1 MSDDHFISIKQLS
14 EKLGMDRSH
23 ARRFVLKLGITPQK
37 RRTHDSAN
45 QLTLTVTSSE
55 AERILDARRSLGF
68 TEDRKIVDTE
78 SGVFYVI
85 QLVPE
90 LDPKRIKLG
99 YANDLADRLTQHRTS
114 APTAQVAASWPCKR
128 SWETTIMDCLRVV
141 GCKHILNEV
150 FECEDLQSLI
160 ERGDRLSALL
170 PDPKASIELSEHS
183 PYKQ

>member
-1 MSDDHFISIKQLS
+1 MSNEDFISIKALS

-23 ARRFVLKLGITPQK
+23 ARRFVLKLGIIPQK

-45 QLTLTVTSSE
+45 QLTLTVTSTE
-55 AERILDARRSLGF
+55 AEKILEARRSLGF
-68 TEDRKIVDTE
+68 SEDRNIVE
-78 SGVFYVI
+78 SETGVFYVI

-114 APTAQVAASWPCKR
+114 APTAKVAASWPCKR
-128 SWETTIMDCLRVV
+128 SWETTVMDCLRVI

-150 FECEDLQSLI
+150 FECEDLDALI
-160 ERGDRLSALL
+160 AQGARLAALL
-170 PDPKASIELSEHS
+170 PDPKATIEFSEHS